1 MCRDPWHSRERVNI
15 SLGFGEEWGWFLWGF
30 LVYVAV
36 LRHHTIFSL
45 LYHRIHHSSWMKT
58 VKPSAEV
65 ACPLWS
71 FLEQTSEPAS
81 GNWGPPGWT
90 PAGVEKMFR
99 NCFRGVAIN
108 PSYEGTCVQM
118 NLQRLKKKKR
128 VQKSW
133 VWNCES
139 WNPCRRILR
148 ETHQIRDD
156 RTVMNKIN
164 QRTVLHLSSD
174 IGGRV
179 MAVWCCSYT
188 QALYSAECLF
198 PGPMLGI
205 LRRIKYNLCP

>member
-118 NLQRLKKKKR
+118 NLQRLKKRREFK
-128 VQKSW
+128 
-133 VWNCES
+133 
-139 WNPCRRILR
+139 NPEYGIVNHEILADGYWEKPTR
-148 ETHQIRDD
+148 SGMIELWWT
-156 RTVMNKIN
+156 K
-164 QRTVLHLSSD
+164 
-174 IGGRV
+174 
-179 MAVWCCSYT
+179 
-188 QALYSAECLF
+188 
-198 PGPMLGI
+198 
-205 LRRIKYNLCP
+205 